1 MAVNAILPNQVL
13 ADGASPGDVLTVQ
26 AGGSVDFETPAGGG
40 GGISSLNGL
49 TDATQT
55 FVVAATGTDV
65 AITSSGSTHTFSIP
79 DASATARGLV
89 TTGTQTF
96 GGTKSFSTISVSGS
110 LNAGNAAVS
119 AYYISGNANRV
130 GFFNNFVAGFGF
142 GYGFNAG
149 AGGGGADPQSVWIPI
164 STSDVGVT
172 IFAKGTSPCGW
183 YIANTR
189 TSATSYE
196 AVGFGWDTNVATIST
211 TVGTAGG
218 TKRGLQICTAATD
231 ELGFFGATPVDQPAT
246 VADPSGGITVDTQ
259 ARAAVADIIDRL
271 QELGLIA

>member
-79 DASATARGLV
+79 DASATARGVV
-89 TTGTQTF
+89 TTGAQTF

-130 GFFNNFVAGFGF
+130 GFFNNFVAGYGF
-142 GYGFNAG
+142 GYGFAAG
-149 AGGGGADPQSVWIPI
+149 AGGGGADPQSVWVPI